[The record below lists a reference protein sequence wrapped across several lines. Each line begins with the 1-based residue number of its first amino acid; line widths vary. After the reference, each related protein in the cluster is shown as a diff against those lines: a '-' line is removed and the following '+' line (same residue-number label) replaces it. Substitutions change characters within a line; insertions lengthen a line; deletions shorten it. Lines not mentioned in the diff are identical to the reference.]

1 MYKNNVIMLQLYK
14 SLVRPKLEYCIQ
26 AWRPYLCKDIELLEK
41 VQRRAT
47 RLMFSDKSLGYY
59 DRLNVK
65 NLPVYNT
72 V

>member
-1 MYKNNVIMLQLYK
+1 MISRTFMYKNNVTLLQLYK

-47 RLMFSDKSLGYY
+47 LIHLWVIMID
-59 DRLNVK
+59 
-65 NLPVYNT
+65 
-72 V
+72 